1 MPTSFLSVDIN
12 RLVLAY
18 VLRQL
23 ASGRNATLDKYVLS
37 MAVLRIFS
45 GSAELIAALLML
57 RFNQVEKAL
66 AVNSA
71 LAFVGP
77 MILILTTTI
86 GLVGMADKLSFG
98 KLAWVFM
105 GVTCLLIGI
114 LKK

>member
-1 MPTSFLSVDIN
+1 
-12 RLVLAY
+12 
-18 VLRQL
+18 
-23 ASGRNATLDKYVLS
+23 
-37 MAVLRIFS
+37 MAILRIFS

-66 AVNSA
+66 AVNST

-77 MILILTTTI
+77 MILVVTTTI

-98 KLAWVFM
+98 KLAWVLM